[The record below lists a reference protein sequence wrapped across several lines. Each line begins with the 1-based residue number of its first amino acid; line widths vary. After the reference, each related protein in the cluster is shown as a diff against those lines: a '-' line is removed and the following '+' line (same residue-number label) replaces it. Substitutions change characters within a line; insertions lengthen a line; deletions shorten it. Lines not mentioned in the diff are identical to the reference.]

1 MRFLAP
7 ASSSATSTSR
17 LDTSPGIAPKI
28 DRAQDTSERTG
39 RNHSGTSSLM
49 QVAGAAAAYAKVQ
62 KTSQRVAAGDLGACL
77 MVLLSQ
83 LAACAAHVQMSF
95 CSSFDG
101 FTAVCFTGTTYRRY
115 HGIQQDSKSTVFS
128 MNFAEPVVSKM
139 TEVYQTVHMRELTD
153 VPEND
158 PDDHPTCDALALA

>member
-49 QVAGAAAAYAKVQ
+49 QELGAAPAYAKVQ
-62 KTSQRVAAGDLGACL
+62 KTSQQVAAGDPGACL
-77 MVLLSQ
+77 MVLFSAVLPTYMSICQ
-83 LAACAAHVQMSF
+83 PPCFNEITAHM
-95 CSSFDG
+95 
-101 FTAVCFTGTTYRRY
+101 
-115 HGIQQDSKSTVFS
+115 H
-128 MNFAEPVVSKM
+128 
-139 TEVYQTVHMRELTD
+139 
-153 VPEND
+153 
-158 PDDHPTCDALALA
+158 

>member
-49 QVAGAAAAYAKVQ
+49 QEMGAAAAYAKVQ
-62 KTSQRVAAGDLGACL
+62 KTSQQVAAGDPGACL
-77 MVLLSQ
+77 IVLLFPARRLCCPRTICRSVS
-83 LAACAAHVQMSF
+83 LLVSTKSLHTMHSSSLVSDTDEPVIF
-95 CSSFDG
+95 VLNSFDG
-101 FTAVCFTGTTYRRY
+101 MLSRYGTTYRGTTVPTVPY
-115 HGIQQDSKSTVFS
+115 SLGLFYPGI
-128 MNFAEPVVSKM
+128 
-139 TEVYQTVHMRELTD
+139 
-153 VPEND
+153 
-158 PDDHPTCDALALA
+158 

>member
-49 QVAGAAAAYAKVQ
+49 QEMGAAAAYAKVQ
-62 KTSQRVAAGDLGACL
+62 KTSQQVAAGDPGACL
-77 MVLLSQ
+77 IVLLFPARRLCCPRTSTSVSLLVSTKSQ
-83 LAACAAHVQMSF
+83 NTCTLLVWSLGCLSDPVNPVDFVCISF
-95 CSSFDG
+95 CVRLVQLVQA
-101 FTAVCFTGTTYRRY
+101 TAVLVPRYLRYGT
-115 HGIQQDSKSTVFS
+115 
-128 MNFAEPVVSKM
+128 AVVSS
-139 TEVYQTVHMRELTD
+139 RIAR
-153 VPEND
+153 VPY
-158 PDDHPTCDALALA
+158 